1 MLLLRNTVLFRSR
14 SIVMSTLTTAVDM
27 QSCPQDVP
35 SIPAWFPEV
44 VILARHFAQR
54 GLIETISNQVQLARG
69 RAGHYDVIDF
79 VALLLGYAASSEPTL
94 ETFFERLAPF
104 AAPFMALFGRD
115 RLPHRSTLSRFL
127 ADVDPACLQAL
138 RQLFE
143 HAVCQHAFAGDTLG
157 GLFDRHGQ
165 QVLVFDVDATR
176 QVARQR
182 PLTLRQDFPTP
193 RRRMLPVCAAGY
205 TGRKR
210 GEVVRTRTTVLQAHT
225 QQWLG
230 TFSGAGNGD
239 YAAELESACRVIV
252 AYLQAKG
259 LSPAQG
265 LLRLDGLYGTAS
277 PLARIQHEGLGFL
290 TRGRDYQLLD
300 HPKVQARLQHPC
312 DVIVQHDETQVQREV
327 FDIGF
332 IADWLEPLPD
342 LPLTVRVI
350 VMRHAAPSTATHVT
364 VGKLIG
370 AQVYELFLTSAPAQR
385 LRAADIVDLY
395 HQRGAFEQV
404 LSDEDQEQD
413 PDRWCSCTPHGQ
425 EFWQIV
431 SQWVW
436 NTRLELGVIGQ
447 EQALRWTHWSPSL
460 LSSASPTVPL
470 PAEANASDAVVEEAV
485 LATYGPLELAHDS
498 GRARGRFSGQDF
510 AILENGTLRCPAE
523 KILRPQ
529 ERRTLSDGSVRILY
543 RAKKGDCR
551 SCRLAA
557 ACLWRQASGAHPRR
571 VSAVRKRIM
580 QPVSSQA
587 PRDVAPPPS
596 QPAEQRELLWGDVSG
611 CRIRQAFVTRLR
623 RQRVSI
629 TASTEAP
636 YSVPSD
642 GTPRLWTRAERA
654 HRRLSWAARLAR
666 NQHAAEAPRYAFVL
680 FGIAVALA
688 AYLGLASAP
697 PG

>member
-1 MLLLRNTVLFRSR
+1 MC
-14 SIVMSTLTTAVDM
+14 TLITAVDI
-27 QSCPQDVP
+27 QSCPQEVP
-35 SIPAWFPEV
+35 SVPAWFPEV
-44 VILARHFAQR
+44 VILAGHFAQR
-54 GLIETISNQVQLARG
+54 GLLETISTEVRLARG
-69 RAGHYDVIDF
+69 RAGQYDVIDF
-79 VALLLGYAASSEPTL
+79 VALLLGYAASGEPTL
-94 ETFFERLAPF
+94 EAFFERLSPF
-104 AAPFMALFGRD
+104 AAPFLARFGRD

-127 ADVDPACLQAL
+127 ADVDAACLEAL

-143 HAVCQHAFAGDTLG
+143 QAVCQHAFSGDRLG
-157 GLFDRHGQ
+157 GLFDRHGHQ
-165 QVLVFDVDATR
+165 LLVFDVDATR

-182 PLTLRQDFPTP
+182 PLTLRQDFPAP
-193 RRRMLPVCAAGY
+193 RRRMAPVCAPGY

-239 YAAELESACRVIV
+239 YGAELESACQIIV

-259 LSPAQG
+259 LSPEQG

-277 PLARIQHEGLGFL
+277 PLARIQQYRLGFL

-300 HPKVQARLQHPC
+300 HPKVQARLQYPC
-312 DVIVQHDETQVQREV
+312 DVIVQHDETHVQREV
-327 FDIGF
+327 FDVGWITN
-332 IADWLEPLPD
+332 WLEPLPE
-342 LPLTVRVI
+342 LPLTCRVI
-350 VMRHAAPSTATHVT
+350 VTRHAAPSSAAQVT

-370 AQVYELFLTSAPAQR
+370 ASVYELFLTSAPAQR

-395 HQRGAFEQV
+395 HQRGAFEQL
-404 LSDEDQEQD
+404 LSVEDQEQD

-436 NTRLELGVIGQ
+436 NTRLELGVLGQ

-460 LSSASPTVPL
+460 LEETLPSSPPPTQ
-470 PAEANASDAVVEEAV
+470 ATQSEALSGDALQVR
-485 LATYGPLELAHDS
+485 YGPLELAQDS
-498 GRARGRFSGQDF
+498 GRARGRFTGQEF
-510 AILENGTLRCPAE
+510 EILENGTLRCPAE

-529 ERRTLSDGSVRILY
+529 ERRTLSDGSVRILF

-551 SCRLAA
+551 SCGLAP
-557 ACLWRQASGAHPRR
+557 ACLGRQASGAQPRR
-571 VSAVRKRIM
+571 VSAVRKRIT
-580 QPVSSQA
+580 QPVSCLPSCDRA
-587 PRDVAPPPS
+587 VSLPEAPPS
-596 QPAEQRELLWGDVSG
+596 QHELLWGDVSG
-611 CRIRQAFVTRLR
+611 RRIRHDFTACLR

-629 TASTEAP
+629 TASSDAP
-636 YSVPSD
+636 CSVISD
-642 GTPRLWTRAERA
+642 GTPRIWTRAERA
-654 HRRLSWAARLAR
+654 HRRVSWAGRLAR
-666 NQHAAEAPRYAFVL
+666 NQRGAEAPRYMFVL
-680 FGIAVALA
+680 FGIAAALA